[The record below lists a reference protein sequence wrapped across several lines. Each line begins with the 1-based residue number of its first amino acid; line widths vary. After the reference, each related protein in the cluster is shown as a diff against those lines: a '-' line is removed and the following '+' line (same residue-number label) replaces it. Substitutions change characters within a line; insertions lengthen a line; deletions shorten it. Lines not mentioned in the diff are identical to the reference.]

1 MLEVTRN
8 NVVLFR
14 KVRVGTIERNNNNG
28 EFVCRDVRGKSTTTA
43 RLSDAMSWFTTTDWR
58 TVVTTGQSS
67 GHNKPRRIVR
77 QQQAPRWA
85 IN

>member
-8 NVVLFR
+8 NVVTYR
-14 KVRVGTIERNNNNG
+14 KCRVGTIERNNNG
-28 EFVCRDVRGKSTTTA
+28 EFTCRDVRGKSTTTTNYP
-43 RLSDAMSWFTTTDWR
+43 DAMRWFTTTDWR

-67 GHNKPRRIVR
+67 GHNKPRRVVR
-77 QQQAPRWA
+77 QQQAQRWA

>member
-1 MLEVTRN
+1 MLEVTRQ

-14 KVRVGTIERNNNNG
+14 KVRVGTIERNNNG
-28 EFVCRDVRGKSTTTA
+28 EFTCRDVRGKSATTA
-43 RLSDAMSWFTTTDWR
+43 TIADAMRWFTTTDWR
-58 TVVTTGQSS
+58 TVVVTGQSS

-77 QQQAPRWA
+77 QPTAQRWA